1 MYARTR
7 RVRRR
12 EGLSEDM
19 QNYEI
24 IMIADDNCMIK
35 PFFTKIKKYRD
46 QKLKR

>member
-24 IMIADDNCMIK
+24 IMIAGDNCMIK
-35 PFFTKIKKYRD
+35 PFSP
-46 QKLKR
+46 KLRSTEIRN